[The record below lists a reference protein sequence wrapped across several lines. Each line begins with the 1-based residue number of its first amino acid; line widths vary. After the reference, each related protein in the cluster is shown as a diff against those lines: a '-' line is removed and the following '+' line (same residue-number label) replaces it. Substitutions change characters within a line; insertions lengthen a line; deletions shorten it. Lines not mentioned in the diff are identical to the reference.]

1 MIQTIIFDFGGVI
14 ATLDGDEAK
23 KRFSDLGVAD
33 VDRVLDPYRQ
43 QGFFGDLEEGKIGEE
58 EFRRKLGEMCGRE
71 LTFDEVRHCWL
82 GYMKELPFYKL
93 DALKK
98 LRRNGFRVV
107 MLSNTNPYVM
117 DWAESPEFSGDGH
130 SVDYYFDSMYRSY
143 KMGCM
148 KPDEMFFRRV
158 LAQEHILPEETLFVD
173 DGPRNCAAASELGIN
188 TYCPANGADWTDEI
202 YKFLTAGLR

>member
-98 LRRNGFRVV
+98 LRRKGFRVV

-117 DWAESPEFSGDGH
+117 DWAESP
-130 SVDYYFDSMYRSY
+130 
-143 KMGCM
+143 
-148 KPDEMFFRRV
+148 
-158 LAQEHILPEETLFVD
+158 
-173 DGPRNCAAASELGIN
+173 
-188 TYCPANGADWTDEI
+188 
-202 YKFLTAGLR
+202 

>member
-98 LRRNGFRVV
+98 LRRKGFRVV
-107 MLSNTNPYVM
+107 MLYTAQM
-117 DWAESPEFSGDGH
+117 
-130 SVDYYFDSMYRSY
+130 SY
-143 KMGCM
+143 QHLRL
-148 KPDEMFFRRV
+148 PDMLLQQQALVRIP
-158 LAQEHILPEETLFVD
+158 LMH
-173 DGPRNCAAASELGIN
+173 
-188 TYCPANGADWTDEI
+188 
-202 YKFLTAGLR
+202 

>member
-1 MIQTIIFDFGGVI
+1 
-14 ATLDGDEAK
+14 
-23 KRFSDLGVAD
+23 
-33 VDRVLDPYRQ
+33 
-43 QGFFGDLEEGKIGEE
+43 
-58 EFRRKLGEMCGRE
+58 MCGRE
-71 LTFDEVRHCWL
+71 LTFDEVKHCWL

-98 LRRNGFRVV
+98 LRREGFRVV

-117 DWAESPEFSGDGH
+117 DWAESSEFSGDGH
-130 SVDYYFDSMYRSY
+130 SVDCYFDSMYRSY
-143 KMGCM
+143 EMGCM

-202 YKFLTAGLR
+202 YKFLSAGLR